1 MFSDDISI
9 DFAEAICNSDNIDT
23 LVEDY
28 YFGTDTHYIDIV
40 MNRCDKAKCLRD
52 YQNLFLQITDTYSR
66 QQYHLACIGLF
77 AIADGLMADISTMK
91 KSTSFEK
98 RIKSIEQKMADKIEL
113 DTIDRRTFFIHL
125 QFDSLGDNLSNSVF
139 GFSDFTRDEP
149 NELNRHLMYFERL
162 LDDAHNELVRQAEAE
177 GDLAIGYTCFH
188 APEVLLN
195 LGSCFS
201 VRLRAPHTTSMELA
215 TYYMANNSCEFSRA
229 ILERALEG
237 NYGFLH
243 AMAGVDVC
251 EANNRAIENMEI
263 MHAQGAD
270 KDKFFYCNLDIP
282 YSDDEDCVEH
292 ICEQVSRKILKPM
305 RENYGVDTSDAA
317 IRAAVSEHNEVCRIL
332 TEIGETRKLDNPPIT
347 GYEYAVLVLVSYV
360 CPKRLILPLL
370 RETLAEVKAREVDAQ
385 KNYRVRVAVVG
396 SEIDDP
402 DLIRLIESC
411 GALVVAD
418 RYCYGSFPGRQEI
431 VLTDGED
438 ALTQVCRW
446 YLQHTECPRQSALH
460 RVQYRNDHVAQL
472 VHDFKAD
479 GAIYEQ
485 MKFCT
490 YWSYERV
497 IANQVMPRD
506 YGIHILSIDRPYIA
520 GQSGQLRTRVQAFV
534 ESLEMKQL
542 RSAQKEDN

>member
-1 MFSDDISI
+1 MKD
-9 DFAEAICNSDNIDT
+9 
-23 LVEDY
+23 L
-28 YFGTDTHYIDIV
+28 
-40 MNRCDKAKCLRD
+40 K
-52 YQNLFLQITDTYSR
+52 
-66 QQYHLACIGLF
+66 HLI
-77 AIADGLMADISTMK
+77 
-91 KSTSFEK
+91 
-98 RIKSIEQKMADKIEL
+98 
-113 DTIDRRTFFIHL
+113 
-125 QFDSLGDNLSNSVF
+125 
-139 GFSDFTRDEP
+139 
-149 NELNRHLMYFERL
+149 YFESL
-162 LDDAHNELVRQAEAE
+162 LEDANNELVRRAEAE

-195 LGSCFS
+195 LGNCFS
-201 VRLRAPHTTSMELA
+201 VRLRAPHTNSMELA

-229 ILERALEG
+229 LLERALEG
-237 NYGFLH
+237 NYSFLH

-263 MHAQGAD
+263 MHMQGED
-270 KDKFFYCNLDIP
+270 KEKFFYCNLDIP

-292 ICEQVSRKILKPM
+292 ICEQVSRKILKPL

-317 IRAAVSEHNEVCRIL
+317 IRAAVREHNEVCRIL
-332 TEIGETRKLDNPPIT
+332 TEIGELRKLDIPPIT
-347 GYEYAVLVLVSYV
+347 GYEFAVLVLVSYT

-370 RETLAEVKAREVDAQ
+370 RETLEEIRTRQVDPE

-402 DLIRLIESC
+402 NLIKLVESC

-418 RYCYGSFPGRQEI
+418 RFCYGSFPGRQEI
-431 VLTDGED
+431 ALTQQED

-446 YLQHTECPRQSALH
+446 YLQNTECPRQSALH
-460 RVQYRNDHVAQL
+460 RVKYRNDHGAQL
-472 VHDFKAD
+472 VREFKAD

-497 IANQVMPRD
+497 IANQIMPRD
-506 YGIHILSIDRPYIA
+506 YGIQILSVDRPYIV

-534 ESLEMKQL
+534 ESIEMKKL
-542 RSAQKEDN
+542 RAAQKEEN

>member
-1 MFSDDISI
+1 MK
-9 DFAEAICNSDNIDT
+9 E
-23 LVEDY
+23 L
-28 YFGTDTHYIDIV
+28 
-40 MNRCDKAKCLRD
+40 K
-52 YQNLFLQITDTYSR
+52 
-66 QQYHLACIGLF
+66 HLI
-77 AIADGLMADISTMK
+77 
-91 KSTSFEK
+91 
-98 RIKSIEQKMADKIEL
+98 
-113 DTIDRRTFFIHL
+113 
-125 QFDSLGDNLSNSVF
+125 
-139 GFSDFTRDEP
+139 
-149 NELNRHLMYFERL
+149 YFENL
-162 LDDAHNELVRQAEAE
+162 LDDANNELVRKAEAE

-195 LGSCFS
+195 LGNCFS
-201 VRLRAPHTTSMELA
+201 VRLRAPHTNSMELA

-229 ILERALEG
+229 LLERALEG
-237 NYGFLH
+237 NYSFLH

-263 MHAQGAD
+263 MHMQGEG
-270 KDKFFYCNLDIP
+270 KKKFFYCNLDIP

-292 ICEQVSRKILKPM
+292 ICEQISRKILKPLW
-305 RENYGVDTSDAA
+305 ENYRVDTSDAA
-317 IRAAVSEHNEVCRIL
+317 IRAAVREHNEVCRIL
-332 TEIGETRKLDNPPIT
+332 TEIGELRKLDNPPVT
-347 GYEYAVLVLVSYV
+347 GYEFAVLVLVSYT

-370 RETLAEVKAREVDAQ
+370 QETLEEIRIRQVDPE

-402 DLIRLIESC
+402 NLIRLIESC

-431 VLTDGED
+431 ELSDTED

-446 YLQHTECPRQSALH
+446 YLQNTECPRQSALH
-460 RVQYRNDHVAQL
+460 RVKYRNDHVAQL
-472 VHDFKAD
+472 VREFKAD

-497 IANQVMPRD
+497 IANQIMPRD
-506 YGIHILSIDRPYIA
+506 YGIPILSVDRPYIV

-534 ESLEMKQL
+534 ESIEMKKL
-542 RSAQKEDN
+542 RAAQKEEK

>member
-1 MFSDDISI
+1 MKD
-9 DFAEAICNSDNIDT
+9 
-23 LVEDY
+23 L
-28 YFGTDTHYIDIV
+28 
-40 MNRCDKAKCLRD
+40 K
-52 YQNLFLQITDTYSR
+52 
-66 QQYHLACIGLF
+66 HLI
-77 AIADGLMADISTMK
+77 
-91 KSTSFEK
+91 
-98 RIKSIEQKMADKIEL
+98 
-113 DTIDRRTFFIHL
+113 
-125 QFDSLGDNLSNSVF
+125 
-139 GFSDFTRDEP
+139 
-149 NELNRHLMYFERL
+149 YFENL
-162 LDDAHNELVRQAEAE
+162 LEDANNELVRQAQEN
-177 GDLAIGYTCFH
+177 GSIVLGYTCYH
-188 APEVLLN
+188 IPEVLLN
-195 LGSCFS
+195 VDNCIS
-201 VRLRAPHTTSMELA
+201 VRLRAPKTGSLDIS
-215 TYYMANNSCEFSRA
+215 TYYMSNYTCDYA
-229 ILERALEG
+229 RALVE
-237 NYGFLH
+237 
-243 AMAGVDVC
+243 
-251 EANNRAIENMEI
+251 RAIEGGYQFLDAMIGVDACSAMNRSME
-263 MHAQGAD
+263 HFEVL
-270 KDKFFYCNLDIP
+270 KVNSKEKFFVTHTDMP
-282 YSDDEDCVEH
+282 
-292 ICEQVSRKILKPM
+292 LKVTDYYIDSYTTQM
-305 RENYGVDTSDAA
+305 REHVLNRLTETFGVDTSDEAL
-317 IRAAVSEHNEVCRIL
+317 RKAVAEHNEVCKII
-332 TEIGETRKLDNPPIT
+332 TEIGDMRKLENPPIT
-347 GYEYAVLVLVSYV
+347 GYEFHVLNLVTYC
-360 CPKRLILPLL
+360 CPKSKILPYLK
-370 RETLAEVKAREVDAQ
+370 ETLAEIKKRKVDA
-385 KNYRVRVAVVG
+385 KPWYRCRVALIG

-431 VLTDGED
+431 VLTDDED

>member
-1 MFSDDISI
+1 MK
-9 DFAEAICNSDNIDT
+9 E
-23 LVEDY
+23 L
-28 YFGTDTHYIDIV
+28 
-40 MNRCDKAKCLRD
+40 K
-52 YQNLFLQITDTYSR
+52 
-66 QQYHLACIGLF
+66 HLI
-77 AIADGLMADISTMK
+77 
-91 KSTSFEK
+91 
-98 RIKSIEQKMADKIEL
+98 
-113 DTIDRRTFFIHL
+113 
-125 QFDSLGDNLSNSVF
+125 
-139 GFSDFTRDEP
+139 
-149 NELNRHLMYFERL
+149 YFENL
-162 LDDAHNELVRQAEAE
+162 LEDANNELVRKAEAE

-195 LGSCFS
+195 LGNCFS
-201 VRLRAPHTTSMELA
+201 VRLRAPHTNSMELA

-229 ILERALEG
+229 LLERALEG

-251 EANNRAIENMEI
+251 EANNRAVENMEI
-263 MHAQGAD
+263 MHMQGED
-270 KDKFFYCNLDIP
+270 KKFFYCNLDIP

-292 ICEQVSRKILKPM
+292 IREQLSRKILKPL

-317 IRAAVSEHNEVCRIL
+317 IRAAVREHNEVCRIL
-332 TEIGETRKLDNPPIT
+332 TEIGELRKLDLPPIT
-347 GYEYAVLVLVSYV
+347 GYEFAVLVLVSYT

-370 RETLAEVKAREVDAQ
+370 RETLEEIRVRQVDAE

-402 DLIRLIESC
+402 NLIRLIESC

-418 RYCYGSFPGRQEI
+418 RFCYGSFPGRQEI
-431 VLTDGED
+431 ALSEQED

-446 YLQHTECPRQSALH
+446 YLQNTECPRQSALH
-460 RVQYRNDHVAQL
+460 RVKYRNDHVAQL
-472 VHDFKAD
+472 VRDFRAD

-497 IANQVMPRD
+497 IANQIMPRD
-506 YGIHILSIDRPYIA
+506 YGIQVLSIDRPYIV

-534 ESLEMKQL
+534 ESIEMKKL
-542 RSAQKEDN
+542 RAARKEAK

>member
-1 MFSDDISI
+1 
-9 DFAEAICNSDNIDT
+9 
-23 LVEDY
+23 
-28 YFGTDTHYIDIV
+28 
-40 MNRCDKAKCLRD
+40 
-52 YQNLFLQITDTYSR
+52 
-66 QQYHLACIGLF
+66 
-77 AIADGLMADISTMK
+77 MK
-91 KSTSFEK
+91 
-98 RIKSIEQKMADKIEL
+98 EL
-113 DTIDRRTFFIHL
+113 K
-125 QFDSLGDNLSNSVF
+125 
-139 GFSDFTRDEP
+139 
-149 NELNRHLMYFERL
+149 HLMYFERL

-370 RETLAEVKAREVDAQ
+370 RETLAEVKTREVDTQ

-411 GALVVAD
+411 GAEVVAD
-418 RYCYGSFPGRQEI
+418 RYCYGAVESRIPIVVKEGQEP
-431 VLTDGED
+431 LD
-438 ALTQVCRW
+438 AIARH
-446 YLQHTECPRQSALH
+446 YLDTSNCPRFMPQDEMRARKQRLA
-460 RVQYRNDHVAQL
+460 DL
-472 VHDFKAD
+472 VKEYNAD
-479 GAIYEQ
+479 GIIVCSN
-485 MKFCT
+485 KFCE

-497 IANQVMPRD
+497 IDTVVLQRD
-506 YGIHILSIDRPYIA
+506 FGYPVCSIEKEYINA
-520 GQSGQLRTRVQAFV
+520 ASGQLRTRFQAFIESV
-534 ESLEMKQL
+534 EIKKIQEGVK
-542 RSAQKEDN
+542 R

>member
-1 MFSDDISI
+1 
-9 DFAEAICNSDNIDT
+9 
-23 LVEDY
+23 
-28 YFGTDTHYIDIV
+28 
-40 MNRCDKAKCLRD
+40 
-52 YQNLFLQITDTYSR
+52 
-66 QQYHLACIGLF
+66 
-77 AIADGLMADISTMK
+77 MK
-91 KSTSFEK
+91 
-98 RIKSIEQKMADKIEL
+98 EL
-113 DTIDRRTFFIHL
+113 K
-125 QFDSLGDNLSNSVF
+125 
-139 GFSDFTRDEP
+139 
-149 NELNRHLMYFERL
+149 HLMYFERL

-237 NYGFLH
+237 NYSFLH

-370 RETLAEVKAREVDAQ
+370 RETLAEVKTREVDAQ

-418 RYCYGSFPGRQEI
+418 RYCYGSLPGREQIEI
-431 VLTDGED
+431 LDGETPLR
-438 ALTQVCRW
+438 AVARH
-446 YLQHTECPRQSALH
+446 YLRTSQCPRFMERARSDGRRTYVRDLC
-460 RVQYRNDHVAQL
+460 REYS
-472 VHDFKAD
+472 AD
-479 GAIYEQ
+479 GVLYEQ
-485 MKFCT
+485 MKFCEF
-490 YWSYERV
+490 WSYERV
-497 IANQVMPRD
+497 LGV
-506 YGIHILSIDRPYIA
+506 HILQEELGIPTVGIEKEYTLA
-520 GQSGQLRTRVQAFV
+520 GAGQLRTRIQAFV
-534 ESLEMKQL
+534 ESLEIKHIQGGKL
-542 RSAQKEDN
+542 